1 VPAVSRGGGTATTN
15 EKDVKMKK
23 YLRRCCAGLAVAAAM
38 TAAQAAPTTF
48 VTTGQVWSYSTL
60 TVDLWSDWAGAGIA
74 QYAQN
79 NGVWNNGASAF
90 GSGGT
95 FATAWTAGTDLA
107 MTTSFEFSGGVTGAL
122 NLHVASDNGFI
133 VFLNGVQL
141 AKENAE
147 GFTSYWEYEYALDPA
162 LLQQGTNVLQVLA
175 EDHGGITFF
184 DMQLDANVS
193 AVPEPA
199 MPALLGTALLALV
212 AARRRRR

>member
-1 VPAVSRGGGTATTN
+1 
-15 EKDVKMKK
+15 MKK
-23 YLRRCCAGLAVAAAM
+23 YLRALCAGAAAAAAM
-38 TAAQAAPTTF
+38 TATQAAPTTF

-60 TVDLWSDWAGAGIA
+60 TVDLWSDWAGAGLA

-79 NGVWNNGASAF
+79 NGVWADGASAF

-107 MTTSFEFSGGVTGAL
+107 MTTSFDFSGTVTGPL
-122 NLHVASDNGFI
+122 NLHVASDNGFL

-184 DMQLDANVS
+184 DLQLDANVNA

-199 MPALLGTALLALV
+199 MPALFGAALLGLM
-212 AARRRRR
+212 AARRRRG

>member
-1 VPAVSRGGGTATTN
+1 
-15 EKDVKMKK
+15 MKK
-23 YLRRCCAGLAVAAAM
+23 YLRGLCTGLAAAAAM

-60 TVDLWSDWAGAGIA
+60 TVDLWADWAGAGLA

-95 FATAWTAGTDLA
+95 FATAWAAGTDLA
-107 MTTSFEFSGGVTGAL
+107 MTTSFNFSGAVTGPL
-122 NLHVASDNGFI
+122 NLHVASDNGFL

-184 DMQLDANVS
+184 DLQLDANVNA

-199 MPALLGTALLALV
+199 MPALLAAALLGLA

>member
-1 VPAVSRGGGTATTN
+1 
-15 EKDVKMKK
+15 MKK
-23 YLRRCCAGLAVAAAM
+23 YLRALCTGVAVAAAM
-38 TAAQAAPTTF
+38 TAAQATPTTF

-60 TVDLWSDWAGAGIA
+60 TVDLWSDWANAGLA

-79 NGVWNNGASAF
+79 DGVWNSGASAF

-95 FATAWTAGTDLA
+95 FATAWTADTDLA
-107 MTTSFEFSGGVTGAL
+107 MTTSFDFSGAVTGPL
-122 NLHVASDNGFI
+122 NLRVASDNGFI

-141 AKENAE
+141 AKGNAE

-175 EDHGGITFF
+175 EDHGGVTFF
-184 DMQLDANVS
+184 DMQLDADVNA

-199 MPALLGTALLALV
+199 MPALLGVALLGLV
-212 AARRRRR
+212 AARRRRG

>member
-1 VPAVSRGGGTATTN
+1 
-15 EKDVKMKK
+15 MKK
-23 YLRRCCAGLAVAAAM
+23 YLRALCAGVATAAAM

-60 TVDLWSDWAGAGIA
+60 TVDLWSDWAGAGLA

-95 FATAWTAGTDLA
+95 FATAWAAGTDLA
-107 MTTSFEFSGGVTGAL
+107 LTTSFDFSGTVTGPL

-141 AKENAE
+141 AKDNAE

-184 DMQLDANVS
+184 DLQLDADVNA

-199 MPALLGTALLALV
+199 MPALLGVALFGLM
-212 AARRRRR
+212 AARRRRG

>member
-1 VPAVSRGGGTATTN
+1 
-15 EKDVKMKK
+15 MKK
-23 YLRRCCAGLAVAAAM
+23 YLRALCTGVAAAAAL

-60 TVDLWSDWAGAGIA
+60 TVDLWSDWAGAGLA

-95 FATAWTAGTDLA
+95 FATAWAAGTDLA
-107 MTTSFEFSGGVTGAL
+107 LTTSFDFSGAVTGPL
-122 NLHVASDNGFI
+122 NLHVASDNGFL

-147 GFTSYWEYEYALDPA
+147 GFTSYWEYEYALDSA

-184 DMQLDANVS
+184 DLQLDANVNA

-199 MPALLGTALLALV
+199 MPALLGAALLGLM
-212 AARRRRR
+212 AARRRRG